1 MMSKA
6 CVSVDKHEINR
17 GIRLTN
23 NGVIDYISF
32 VLPNRTGQFQE
43 DLYPEFESI
52 EPSSNYEEWA
62 TGVDKP
68 VKLMRLSAT
77 VAAETGVK
85 KANFAAKLAGKPT
98 PAATASSS
106 GSSDETAALRAEIE
120 RLKAAGAN
128 SVSHDLNLNSEPK
141 IGYSNIRGLAAPIRY
156 ILYFCGVKFE
166 DKMYAYGP
174 APEFSRDD
182 WFNEKFNLG
191 LDHPNLPYLIDEGV
205 KLTETVAIMKYICH
219 KWKPELLGRNPVE
232 LGNIEMMFSHV
243 LALKAKSTGPLYGGV
258 EKNDL

>member
-1 MMSKA
+1 
-6 CVSVDKHEINR
+6 
-17 GIRLTN
+17 
-23 NGVIDYISF
+23 
-32 VLPNRTGQFQE
+32 
-43 DLYPEFESI
+43 
-52 EPSSNYEEWA
+52 
-62 TGVDKP
+62 
-68 VKLMRLSAT
+68 MRLSAT
-77 VAAETGVK
+77 AAAETGVK

-106 GSSDETAALRAEIE
+106 GSSDEAAALKAEIE

-128 SVSHDLNLNSEPK
+128 SVSHGLNLKSEPK
-141 IGYSNIRGLAAPIRY
+141 IGYWNIRGLAAPIRY

-182 WFNEKFNLG
+182 WLNEKFNLG

-219 KWKPELLGRNPVE
+219 KWKPELVGRNPVE

-243 LALKAKSTGPLYGGV
+243 LALKV
-258 EKNDL
+258 